1 MSRKGS
7 CSNPSQTH
15 RDCGLKGGN
24 SRCQQKERKRPRKN
38 QRRKRSTNALVRF
51 TAPKLF
57 GAKTQTLTRE
67 ENLISPPGF
76 FLIRECCSCR
86 CPQRQNLGSA
96 AASDGGSYNSRRE
109 RIKLRTVGSWIRFP
123 CALRPSL
130 CELISH
136 EALSRRCR

>member
-1 MSRKGS
+1 
-7 CSNPSQTH
+7 TH

-57 GAKTQTLTRE
+57 GAKTQTLARE
-67 ENLISPPGF
+67 ENLFLLPVF
-76 FLIRECCSCR
+76 FCAGVCSCR
-86 CPQRQNLGSA
+86 QR
-96 AASDGGSYNSRRE
+96 RRQLQTPD
-109 RIKLRTVGSWIRFP
+109 KTDSFSLCTSS
-123 CALRPSL
+123 SL

-136 EALSRRCR
+136 EALSRRRRQSGLRRRRNAA